1 VIRNN
6 IDKLARILNTQ
17 KMTTTEEIKKAL
29 QDWPR
34 KVKDYQVPNVK
45 KAVIQ
50 ICNSFIPFLGL
61 WVLMYFSLEVSYWLT
76 LALGVLNAF
85 FLVRIFIIQHDC
97 GHQSFFK
104 SRKVNVILGQIC
116 SYFSMIPFKY
126 WARSHNF
133 HHAHNGQLET
143 RDIGDLTTLTVK
155 EFKALSNWK
164 RFKYRIYRSPLIMFL
179 IGPVYYLT
187 IHNRIPSKSDVMK
200 GWTKEKKALWLNNLG
215 LVTLY
220 LILGFSMGWKSFL
233 LVQAPIIVFFGIIA
247 IWFFYVQHQHEENYK
262 QWKENW
268 EYLLSAIKG
277 SSYYKLPKVMH
288 WLTGNIGFHHIHHLS
303 SLIPNYN
310 LEKCNRENPIFEKYV
325 TAMSFKDSLKCAL
338 HKLWDEE
345 RQKMITFREFYRM
358 EKGLGLG

>member
-1 VIRNN
+1 MTKN
-6 IDKLARILNTQ
+6 NTQ
-17 KMTTTEEIKKAL
+17 EIKEVL
-29 QDWPR
+29 QNWPQI
-34 KVKDYQVPNVK
+34 VKKYQAPNVK

-50 ICNSFIPFLGL
+50 ILNSFLPFLAL
-61 WVLMYFSLEVSYWLT
+61 WVAMYFSLEVSYWLT

-97 GHQSFFK
+97 GHQSFLK
-104 SRKVNVILGQIC
+104 SRKVNNVIGQIC
-116 SYFSMIPFKY
+116 SYFSMIPYKY

-143 RDIGDLTTLTVK
+143 RDIGDLTTLTVEEYRELDK
-155 EFKALSNWK
+155 WGRL
-164 RFKYRIYRSPLIMFL
+164 KYRIYRSPLIMFF

-187 IHNRIPSKSDVMK
+187 IHNRIPSKSEIMK
-200 GWTKEKKALWLNNLG
+200 GWTKERKALWLNNLG
-215 LVTLY
+215 LITIY
-220 LILGFSMGWKSFL
+220 ISMGFLIGWKKFL

-268 EYLLSAIKG
+268 EYLLSAIRG
-277 SSYYKLPKVMH
+277 SSYYKLPKVMM

-310 LEKCNRENPIFEKYV
+310 LEKCNKENPILEKYV
-325 TAMSFKDSLKCAL
+325 NILTFRESIKCAFY
-338 HKLWDEE
+338 KLWDEQSQ
-345 RQKMITFREFYRM
+345 RMITFREFYRM
-358 EKGLGLG
+358 EQKLA

>member
-1 VIRNN
+1 
-6 IDKLARILNTQ
+6 
-17 KMTTTEEIKKAL
+17 MTTSEEIKKVL
-29 QDWPR
+29 KDWPQ
-34 KVKDYQVPNVK
+34 KVKDYQTPNVK
-45 KAVIQ
+45 KAVVQ
-50 ICNSFIPFLGL
+50 VLNSFIPFFIL
-61 WVLMYFSLEVSYWLT
+61 WILMYLSLEVSYWLT
-76 LALGVLNAF
+76 LGLGMLNAF

-104 SRKVNVILGQIC
+104 SRKVNNVIGQVC
-116 SYFSMIPFKY
+116 SYFSLIPYKY

-143 RDIGDLTTLTVK
+143 RDIGDLDTLTVK
-155 EFKALSNWK
+155 EYKALSK
-164 RFKYRIYRSPLIMFL
+164 KARLKYRIFRSPLIMFF

-187 IHNRIPSKSDVMK
+187 IHSRIPSRNTIMK
-200 GWTKEKKALWLNNLG
+200 GWSKEKRSLFFNNVG
-215 LVTLY
+215 LIAIYVTLGF
-220 LILGFSMGWKSFL
+220 LIGWKKFL
-233 LVQAPIIVFFGIIA
+233 FVQAPIIVFFGIIA

-277 SSYYKLPKVMH
+277 SSFYKLPKVMH

-325 TAMSFKDSLKCAL
+325 TALTFRESLKLAF

-345 RQKMITFREFYRM
+345 SQRMITFQEFNQM
-358 EKGLGLG
+358 EKAIA